1 MFSIYLDTLLLNLK
15 RKGVGC
21 SWGGEFIGALA
32 YADDV
37 VLLAPSLSALRLMLK
52 ECELYASAHGLQFN
66 PSKTQFI
73 QFCHHSPLRTDPS
86 VIFCGCR
93 LPLLKEVLHLGHI
106 LTYNL
111 SDDRDIQSKTRDMI
125 RKVNSLF
132 YCFPNL
138 SPTVMTFLF
147 RSYCLSLYG
156 SALWNLSSKSLKAL
170 EISYNKILRRIWKL
184 PYSSHTRIVHCTAKL
199 LSLFNST
206 LKRIFALFSTSQKC
220 SSNLVRYVFNKSA
233 SCSFTFLG
241 YNLKHGHQFCKS
253 YSGRDQ
259 FCADVIRDIRS
270 AQSFLS
276 LSNTLLDSVVCSLS
290 TYSF

>member
-1 MFSIYLDTLLLNLK
+1 
-15 RKGVGC
+15 
-21 SWGGEFIGALA
+21 
-32 YADDV
+32 
-37 VLLAPSLSALRLMLK
+37 
-52 ECELYASAHGLQFN
+52 
-66 PSKTQFI
+66 
-73 QFCHHSPLRTDPS
+73 
-86 VIFCGCR
+86 
-93 LPLLKEVLHLGHI
+93 
-106 LTYNL
+106 
-111 SDDRDIQSKTRDMI
+111 MI

-184 PYSSHTRIVHCTAKL
+184 PYSQFSYQNC
-199 LSLFNST
+199 SSYCST
-206 LKRIFALFSTSQKC
+206 SKFIRIFTLFSTSQKC

-290 TYSF
+290 TYSFQLLFPFLCFVGYYCVFHTPVLVWYIILK

>member
-1 MFSIYLDTLLLNLK
+1 M
-15 RKGVGC
+15 
-21 SWGGEFIGALA
+21 
-32 YADDV
+32 
-37 VLLAPSLSALRLMLK
+37 
-52 ECELYASAHGLQFN
+52 LYARR
-66 PSKTQFI
+66 
-73 QFCHHSPLRTDPS
+73 RTPYEGPQ
-86 VIFCGCR
+86 VHYANRRI
-93 LPLLKEVLHLGHI
+93 
-106 LTYNL
+106 
-111 SDDRDIQSKTRDMI
+111 
-125 RKVNSLF
+125 
-132 YCFPNL
+132 
-138 SPTVMTFLF
+138 
-147 RSYCLSLYG
+147 
-156 SALWNLSSKSLKAL
+156 WNLSSKSLKAL

-206 LKRIFALFSTSQKC
+206 LKRIFVLFSTSQKC